1 MPRSRYFAS
10 KNETKLN
17 FEFKSSF
24 LCLHEGSNQI
34 TFEECE
40 REKGRNSFFQELK
53 NMGYGV
59 LNEE

>member
-1 MPRSRYFAS
+1 
-10 KNETKLN
+10 
-17 FEFKSSF
+17 
-24 LCLHEGSNQI
+24 LHEGSNQI

-59 LNEE
+59 LDEE